1 MTDFFTTHLTA
12 NPQVGHIIC
21 RALAKFGPMSDA
33 ELRSLLVPSA
43 HVDEEAESSNQWQ
56 STTSV
61 LKGIKLLDEIDGQY
75 HLPIWIENKS
85 LSHREFSLAFMS
97 SLVSA
102 NKLKIASDTRPDDLF
117 ICIGWLLTVPNGTVF
132 TDFSSGASSPEQLMN
147 LFSLSD
153 MNKTRWDAFCR
164 WAIYLGIM
172 APFDNGV
179 EIPEVKQIISWF
191 LEGKKFELPMKN
203 FLHDIGRI
211 LPILEDA
218 SFYLWC
224 EKSSIQPE
232 RFSRVG
238 EQLSWALYS
247 LSESGQVHLE
257 NRDDGS
263 QQYSLNI
270 STSLQMTVNTIRKD
284 V

>member
-1 MTDFFTTHLTA
+1 
-12 NPQVGHIIC
+12 
-21 RALAKFGPMSDA
+21 
-33 ELRSLLVPSA
+33 
-43 HVDEEAESSNQWQ
+43 
-56 STTSV
+56 
-61 LKGIKLLDEIDGQY
+61 
-75 HLPIWIENKS
+75 
-85 LSHREFSLAFMS
+85 
-97 SLVSA
+97 
-102 NKLKIASDTRPDDLF
+102 
-117 ICIGWLLTVPNGTVF
+117 
-132 TDFSSGASSPEQLMN
+132 
-147 LFSLSD
+147 
-153 MNKTRWDAFCR
+153 
-164 WAIYLGIM
+164 M